1 MAKTFNPNR
10 VLPGT
15 IELVRD
21 ANGNYTSKVVG
32 LESINSLSLPEISTT
47 AAVTK
52 TDTDTKT
59 ATEITGDTLQSQTQQ
74 AFKTFDRDDNNQP
87 DTTGNMLQE
96 ATKLSRN
103 LSDFNPDTASEQF
116 ARQAILPGTFDAEK
130 FDETEDKVSIKDPTE
145 DVFGKSTPSK
155 EQFQRQTT
163 LPDLSIK
170 QTEDMSKVPSRND
183 LSKGQLRQLNRTGK
197 VTVNG
202 VVHTRGDINQA
213 TIDRG
218 TQLPEEGE
226 FATDSLGIQGTPQ
239 DIERRQQ
246 RQLGMTDE
254 ERRQQFQLGSL
265 GITPDPA
272 KSTFGTAVDQEQGFT
287 DIDRFKGISQEG
299 ALAGA
304 GEKQDVKPVKRNALE
319 TVSTSL
325 KTTKD
330 SILSNIV
337 TPVMA
342 LVQAIAGPESATQK
356 LNKSYFTDRGDG
368 RIGGNP
374 ATDLYAGFNRV
385 SAFGNLETAGA
396 KRISTREKTI
406 ARKGYKAGD
415 KFYDDT
421 QKMNEQQ

>member
-1 MAKTFNPNR
+1 MAKVDIDRTI
-10 VLPGT
+10 PGT
-15 IELVRD
+15 LELIRD
-21 ANGNYTSKVVG
+21 ADGNYRTNSVG
-32 LESINSLSLPEISTT
+32 LKKITSLSLPDFSTSAT
-47 AAVTK
+47 TVTVA
-52 TDTDTKT
+52 DEPKT
-59 ATEITGDTLQSQTQQ
+59 ATDITQDTVQDQTQL
-74 AFKTFDRDDNNQP
+74 AFKMPERDDNEKPLNFEMDLFKQAT
-87 DTTGNMLQE
+87 DVSSNLQNVDN
-96 ATKLSRN
+96 R
-103 LSDFNPDTASEQF
+103 
-116 ARQAILPGTFDAEK
+116 FDAVK
-130 FDETEDKVSIKDPTE
+130 FDETEDKTAIKTPEVEDPFSR
-145 DVFGKSTPSK
+145 VFSPDTAQ
-155 EQFQRQTT
+155 EQFRRQTT
-163 LPDLSIK
+163 LPSPSIK

-265 GITPDPA
+265 GITPDPV

-287 DIDRFKGISQEG
+287 DIDKFKGISQEG

-342 LVQAIAGPESATQK
+342 LVQAIAGPESNIQK

-421 QKMNEQQ
+421 QKMKEQQ

>member
-10 VLPGT
+10 VRPGT
-15 IELVRD
+15 IVLERAD
-21 ANGNYTSKVVG
+21 DGTYSSKIIG

-265 GITPDPA
+265 GITAEPV

-287 DIDRFKGISQEG
+287 DIDRFKGISQ
-299 ALAGA
+299 
-304 GEKQDVKPVKRNALE
+304 
-319 TVSTSL
+319 
-325 KTTKD
+325 
-330 SILSNIV
+330 
-337 TPVMA
+337 
-342 LVQAIAGPESATQK
+342 
-356 LNKSYFTDRGDG
+356 
-368 RIGGNP
+368 
-374 ATDLYAGFNRV
+374 
-385 SAFGNLETAGA
+385 
-396 KRISTREKTI
+396 
-406 ARKGYKAGD
+406 
-415 KFYDDT
+415 
-421 QKMNEQQ
+421 